1 MHSASHSHSVHV
13 HVHVFISSTY
23 TCITV
28 AVSQCPWLCDAA
40 LPTAL
45 VCMLLCFFH
54 ACCSKLHSPSSR
66 CTLYMCT
73 PPGNTSLYPSCL
85 NISRT
90 TARKGHSTCTCQ
102 LLFCFLHCL
111 LCYMYCVSHSAE
123 HPCHFWWASTPLSWT
138 WVYTI
143 HACLTTY
150 MYMYVQ
156 WFLHGLGWH
165 S

>member
-73 PPGNTSLYPSCL
+73 PLQATHLYTHHASTSQGLLRVRDIQHVHVSSCFV
-85 NISRT
+85 SFT
-90 TARKGHSTCTCQ
+90 VCSATCTVSLTLQ
-102 LLFCFLHCL
+102 STHAISDGHPLL
-111 LCYMYCVSHSAE
+111 SHGRE
-123 HPCHFWWASTPLSWT
+123 STLFML
-138 WVYTI
+138 
-143 HACLTTY
+143 A
-150 MYMYVQ
+150 
-156 WFLHGLGWH
+156 
-165 S
+165 

>member
-111 LCYMYCVSHSAE
+111 LCYMC
-123 HPCHFWWASTPLSWT
+123 
-138 WVYTI
+138 VYTCTVSLTLQST
-143 HACLTTY
+143 HAISDGHPL
-150 MYMYVQ
+150 
-156 WFLHGLGWH
+156 LSHGRESTLFMLA
-165 S
+165 